1 MIDEQ
6 KVFGL
11 LQAKALGCL
20 DADADKE
27 LQDYVDDGH
36 LFPWEDLGLY
46 QNTVSLLPL
55 TLKLELPDPELK
67 DKVALKLI
75 KLRDELRSKKS
86 FEEEKEQ
93 VEQAEELIEEEVDE
107 NVEEFSNIQ
116 DQESYVEPPIEVDS
130 EIEATEYSDD
140 FDPTLAI
147 PDTSLNL
154 DEIPLPGF
162 EPATISESIPDFEVI
177 ENILPDTPIENLI
190 ENQKITSPSV
200 EEIKNDDVWFEPEI
214 FQPPVVEE
222 KAIKDVVETKQI
234 EVSEDEDKQPDF
246 TKKSVAEKMYRAIEQ
261 DFDSL
266 KYHYEESDKK
276 LTRGLLISYVI
287 IAILLAL
294 LIFSFFKFSADI
306 NGLEREIKN
315 LKKNT
320 SSSLIYKQKINSDQY
335 LFS

>member
-6 KVFGL
+6 KVLGL

-36 LFPWEDLGLY
+36 LFPWEDLGIY
-46 QNTVSLLPL
+46 QNTASLLPL
-55 TLKLELPDPELK
+55 TLHLEIPDPELK
-67 DKVALKLI
+67 DRVALKLI
-75 KLRDELRSKKS
+75 KLSEELRSKKS
-86 FEEEKEQ
+86 IDEEEQQ
-93 VEQAEELIEEEVDE
+93 VDKAEEIIEEEVDE
-107 NVEEFSNIQ
+107 NVEEFSSI
-116 DQESYVEPPIEVDS
+116 EEPFVEPPIEV
-130 EIEATEYSDD
+130 EPEPQATEVNED
-140 FDPTLAI
+140 FNSTLTNT
-147 PDTSLNL
+147 DTSINL
-154 DEIPLPGF
+154 DEIPLPDF
-162 EPATISESIPDFEVI
+162 ESATISESIPDFEVI
-177 ENILPDTPIENLI
+177 ENIQPDTPIENLI
-190 ENQKITSPSV
+190 EDQKITYPSV
-200 EEIKNDDVWFEPEI
+200 EEIKNDDVWVEPEI
-214 FQPPVVEE
+214 FQPPVLEE
-222 KAIKDVVETKQI
+222 AAIKDAVKTKPVV
-234 EVSEDEDKQPDF
+234 VSEDEDKQPDF

-287 IAILLAL
+287 LAVLLAL

-306 NGLEREIKN
+306 NGLEREIKD